1 MHRAFAAPSEEE
13 EHMRAL
19 RILLAA
25 TLAFLALTA
34 AHAQRVSPSISSPS
48 TSSVGGLTARNPK
61 PPSFYFNPKEY
72 TVEKAKPWSKNK
84 NKRRCL
90 PPNC

>member
-1 MHRAFAAPSEEE
+1 MRRAFAAPSEEE
-13 EHMRAL
+13 KHMRAL

-25 TLAFLALTA
+25 TLAFLAVTA
-34 AHAQRVSPSISSPS
+34 AQGQRVSPSISSPG
-48 TSSVGGLTARNPK
+48 TSSVGGLTAHNPK

-72 TVEKAKPWSKNK
+72 TLEKAKPWTKGK
-84 NKRRCL
+84 KRRCQ